1 MLLQRRLAV
10 AWLRGASSSGARR
23 LSLPAPP
30 PFAERRRV
38 VVTGIGLV
46 TPLGV
51 GAQRSWDALVAGEVA
66 TRRLEG
72 AEFAALP
79 CRVAGTVPRGSGA
92 GLFDAE
98 ALPHAPASR
107 NAPFVQMA
115 LVAADEALA
124 DADGGAASQH
134 RTING
139 VWGDGAEARCAVCV
153 GSGIGALSEIVSAGA
168 AVNKGQHRKVSPFFV
183 PKVLLNM
190 AGAQI
195 AIRHGIRGP
204 NHTLVTACAAGAH
217 NIIDAAKLIAL
228 GDADVALAGGSESC
242 VEPLALAGFAR
253 AKALAT
259 DFNDS
264 PLEASRPFDAKRCGF
279 VMGEGAGVVVLEEY
293 EIAKRRGAKIYAEVR
308 GWAQAAS
315 ARESGCDWLG
325 RDTLKRKH
333 VHVCMHKHAHTPRN
347 AHIQRTAHKQVRG
360 WGSGGDAY
368 HITSPV
374 EDGTGAAHVMQQA
387 LSVAGLPPSAVFL
400 VYVSNNTR
408 PHSPPPI
415 PPCRERARTHTHM
428 HLHTHAH
435 AHTGGAH
442 QLPRNVDT
450 HGRRDRDTRHSAC
463 IPGLP
468 RPAHLLQQGQHGAFA
483 RSGWRGRGCC
493 DDPFALPPKNPRYC
507 QPGKAVR
514 GCASGYQHR
523 QGPRTGRVRHA
534 GGYVQLFWVWRRECG
549 APLRSGVEPKAPTTS
564 LRCTISEVVIR
575 WDTRSPGQ

>member
-1 MLLQRRLAV
+1 M
-10 AWLRGASSSGARR
+10 
-23 LSLPAPP
+23 
-30 PFAERRRV
+30 

-400 VYVSNNTR
+400 VYVSSNTR

-415 PPCRERARTHTHM
+415 PPPPARARTHTHTCTCTHM
-428 HLHTHAH
+428 HMHTQVGHINCHATSTPTGDGIETRAIARAFPDCPDLHISSNK
-435 AHTGGAH
+435 GNMG
-442 QLPRNVDT
+442 
-450 HGRRDRDTRHSAC
+450 
-463 IPGLP
+463 
-468 RPAHLLQQGQHGAFA
+468 HLLGAAGAVEAAVTILSLYHQKIPATANLERQSEDVHPAINIVKGRALDVCDMQVALSNSFGFGGVNAALLFA
-483 RSGWRGRGCC
+483 R
-493 DDPFALPPKNPRYC
+493 
-507 QPGKAVR
+507 V
-514 GCASGYQHR
+514 
-523 QGPRTGRVRHA
+523 
-534 GGYVQLFWVWRRECG
+534 
-549 APLRSGVEPKAPTTS
+549 
-564 LRCTISEVVIR
+564 
-575 WDTRSPGQ
+575 